1 MLQIIN
7 PYTRELLQ
15 SVKTDTSES
24 IKMKINQAR
33 LAFEHWRQA
42 PLIRRMEVIG
52 RFRVLLQD
60 QSEELAQ
67 ILSQEMGK
75 PLSQARNEIKGTQTR
90 IDFFLQNI
98 EAAMKSETLLAGG
111 TSEEKISWEPLGV
124 VANIS
129 AWNYPYFVGTN
140 VFIPAIL
147 TGNTV
152 MYKPSELSTL
162 SGLQMEKLFR
172 QAGLPEGVFNL
183 VVGGGTQG
191 QELLQQDLQGLF
203 FTGSY
208 PTGKKVAEAAANKL
222 CKVQLEL
229 GGKDPVYV
237 RADADIRK
245 SAESLADGAF
255 YNTGQSCCSVE
266 RIYVHESISHDFIEH
281 FIKVVSEFKMGDPS
295 KPDTYIGPLTRPQQV
310 ELLKAQTAD
319 AIAKGA
325 KLHTGGKV
333 WAEHS
338 GFFEPT
344 VLTQVDHSMEVMT
357 EESFGPIIGIQGVRS
372 DEEAIQLM
380 NDTKYGLT
388 AGVYTKDKTKAEA
401 ILEQL
406 NAGSVYLN
414 CCDRVSPRLPWT
426 GRKASGIGSTL
437 SLIGI
442 RGFLQPK
449 AWHLNF

>member
-1 MLQIIN
+1 
-7 PYTRELLQ
+7 
-15 SVKTDTSES
+15 
-24 IKMKINQAR
+24 
-33 LAFEHWRQA
+33 
-42 PLIRRMEVIG
+42 
-52 RFRVLLQD
+52 
-60 QSEELAQ
+60 
-67 ILSQEMGK
+67 
-75 PLSQARNEIKGTQTR
+75 
-90 IDFFLQNI
+90 
-98 EAAMKSETLLAGG
+98 
-111 TSEEKISWEPLGV
+111 
-124 VANIS
+124 
-129 AWNYPYFVGTN
+129 
-140 VFIPAIL
+140 
-147 TGNTV
+147 
-152 MYKPSELSTL
+152 
-162 SGLQMEKLFR
+162 MEKLFR

-183 VVGGGTQG
+183 VVGGGAQG

-208 PTGKKVAEAAANKL
+208 PTGKKVAEAAAKKL

-237 RADADIRK
+237 RADADIKK

-266 RIYVHESISHDFIEH
+266 RIYVHESISHDFIAH

-449 AWHLNF
+449 AWHLIF